1 MPVILAVGR
10 LRKTAKNPRQQEQ
23 QNEGGIWSSIRSL
36 SVIHPTLI
44 IRKKLNK
51 LNINNCFVTSIRELS
66 SQGWC
71 PQTWRDRKQIK
82 GITTYQSKNLCS
94 YHVGVRKLTL

>member
-36 SVIHPTLI
+36 ML
-44 IRKKLNK
+44 
-51 LNINNCFVTSIRELS
+51 SIPPL
-66 SQGWC
+66 
-71 PQTWRDRKQIK
+71 
-82 GITTYQSKNLCS
+82 
-94 YHVGVRKLTL
+94 